1 MLIEHQEELNI
12 SDAAAKQTLLQVGD
26 TTAVNA
32 LINMNPDG
40 GMKSRSILNGN
51 GSWIDVIEDDSGEN
65 QLTSTTTKQR
75 SGRQIKK

>member
-26 TTAVNA
+26 TTAINA
-32 LINMNPDG
+32 LINMNADG
-40 GMKSRSILNGN
+40 GMKSSSILNGN

-75 SGRQIKK
+75 R